1 MSALKKTNCFR
12 DRDKGRTDIFCTY
25 TIEFDFLEFGRKTY
39 NDVITATLL
48 FLVFGPCCHP
58 IKYELFQMTYF
69 GLQFTLVSRREPIY
83 CYGGRKNNGN
93 PLKQKLAKI
102 ENETLAVPVNSE
114 SPMTNKVIKRFAVK
128 KETKT

>member
-1 MSALKKTNCFR
+1 
-12 DRDKGRTDIFCTY
+12 
-25 TIEFDFLEFGRKTY
+25 
-39 NDVITATLL
+39 
-48 FLVFGPCCHP
+48 
-58 IKYELFQMTYF
+58 MTYF

-83 CYGGRKNNGN
+83 CYGGRKNNEN